1 MSKISK
7 LSILSKN
14 FDVITIKYKNLID
27 NINNSQIESK
37 LEKIECEKQKNVK
50 NIKKKKK
57 KTWFYAYFYYIL
69 FNEILVKKNKNNLF
83 INNYKN

>member
-37 LEKIECEKQKNVK
+37 LEKVECEKQKNVK

-57 KTWFYAYFYYIL
+57 KTWFYAYFYFIL

>member
-1 MSKISK
+1 LSKISK

-57 KTWFYAYFYYIL
+57 KT
-69 FNEILVKKNKNNLF
+69 
-83 INNYKN
+83 

>member
-7 LSILSKN
+7 LTILSKN

-27 NINNSQIESK
+27 NISNSQIDSK
-37 LEKIECEKQKNVK
+37 LEKVECEKQKIVK

-57 KTWFYAYFYYIL
+57 KIWFYAFFYYIQ
-69 FNEILVKKNKNNLF
+69 FF
-83 INNYKN
+83 YYKY

>member
-7 LSILSKN
+7 LTILSKN

-27 NINNSQIESK
+27 NISNSQIDSK
-37 LEKIECEKQKNVK
+37 LEKVECEKQKNVK

-57 KTWFYAYFYYIL
+57 KIWFYAFFYYIQ
-69 FNEILVKKNKNNLF
+69 FF
-83 INNYKN
+83 YYKY